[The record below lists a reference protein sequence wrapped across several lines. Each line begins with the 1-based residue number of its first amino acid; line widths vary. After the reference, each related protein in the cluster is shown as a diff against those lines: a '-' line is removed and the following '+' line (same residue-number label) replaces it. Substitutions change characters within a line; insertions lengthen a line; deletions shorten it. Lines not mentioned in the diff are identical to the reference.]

1 MKAHGLEFA
10 VMMIDVTAS
19 TSPYLLIDVDIT
31 SHSLLSSVT
40 SFNTSITCIFTN
52 RKWIM
57 NTSN

>member
-52 RKWIM
+52 RK
-57 NTSN
+57 